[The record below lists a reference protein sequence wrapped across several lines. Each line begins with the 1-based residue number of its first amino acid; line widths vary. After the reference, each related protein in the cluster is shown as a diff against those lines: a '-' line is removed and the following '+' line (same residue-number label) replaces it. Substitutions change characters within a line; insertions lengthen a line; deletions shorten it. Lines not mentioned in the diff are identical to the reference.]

1 MVGRSHLSQ
10 NNDEDPWILSHRKSD
25 TCGLPST
32 IFQEP
37 KGDCSWASP
46 PPEHCVVET
55 LGARVWWHLAES
67 ESPQH
72 LCGAGSVTLV
82 SGGNRL
88 REGEKLPGITSWL
101 YRSGDGALVG

>member
-1 MVGRSHLSQ
+1 MR
-10 NNDEDPWILSHRKSD
+10 ILEFSVIGSLTLVASRPQSFKSPR
-25 TCGLPST
+25 GIAAGP
-32 IFQEP
+32 P
-37 KGDCSWASP
+37 P